1 LAIESP
7 QTSAWNR
14 GNPALRFG
22 QKHVLSLPVSVPGT
36 IVTVCTAN
44 ICRSP
49 MAAALLQ
56 HALLAQP
63 EPFRSLKV
71 ISAGVAA
78 RTGEPVSEN
87 SVLALK
93 KVGIDISQHRSQP
106 LTQRMLD
113 EALAV
118 ICMTES
124 HRAMIQVQAEPVPQ
138 NLFLFRQFIPGDGDR
153 EIGDPYGGPLRVYEA
168 ARDEMVESIPA
179 LVAHLKTLLL
189 APPAA

>member
-1 LAIESP
+1 
-7 QTSAWNR
+7 
-14 GNPALRFG
+14 LRFV
-22 QKHVLSLPVSVPGT
+22 KNHVLSLPVSASDT

-63 EPFRSLKV
+63 EPLRSLKV

-78 RTGEPVSEN
+78 RPGEPVSEN
-87 SVLALK
+87 SVIALK
-93 KVGIDISQHRSQP
+93 KVGIDISNHHSQA
-106 LTQRMLD
+106 LTQQMLD
-113 EALAV
+113 DAFAV

-124 HRAMIQVQAEPVPQ
+124 HRAMIQVQADPVPK
-138 NLFLFRQFIPGDGDR
+138 NLFLFRQFLPGDGEH

-179 LVAHLKTLLL
+179 LVAHLKTLIEERPS
-189 APPAA
+189 A

>member
-1 LAIESP
+1 MSE
-7 QTSAWNR
+7 
-14 GNPALRFG
+14 
-22 QKHVLSLPVSVPGT
+22 PGT

-56 HALLAQP
+56 HALAAQP
-63 EPFRSLKV
+63 EPLRSLKV

-78 RTGEPVSEN
+78 RTGEAVSEN
-87 SVLALK
+87 SVLALR
-93 KVGIDISQHRSQP
+93 KVGIDVSQHRSQP
-106 LTQRMLD
+106 LTQKMLD

-124 HRAMIQVQAEPVPQ
+124 HRAMIQVQADPVPK
-138 NLFLFRQFIPGDGDR
+138 NLLLFRQFVPGEGDK
-153 EIGDPYGGPLRVYEA
+153 EIADPYGGPLRVYEA

-179 LVAHLKTLLL
+179 LVEYIKTLIGDK
-189 APPAA
+189 PAA